1 MEHPD
6 KIWRNSRIAHGDA
19 RRLLLRAI
27 LGAVVAFADKAPD
40 GTRLKSPR
48 GRFLRYTFAPGWG
61 GIAGVGE
68 AGRGG
73 IQLPRKIIIIN
84 YLFLLDV

>member
-1 MEHPD
+1 MPTP
-6 KIWRNSRIAHGDA
+6 AHDE
-19 RRLLLRAI
+19 LVVTLRVNNNALCN